1 MKFAVF
7 LAVFAF
13 SQSMSRAQ
21 TPETLR
27 IDSMLRVLR
36 SLPEDTARVKLLNAI
51 SFLYFTL
58 DPDEGI
64 RRGMESQAL
73 AEKLKWPKGLAGA
86 YNSLGANYWA
96 KYDYIQAQSIYWK
109 YLRLTEQL
117 KDQKGTA
124 KGYHNLGLIYQ
135 TQYNY
140 SKALEYYRK
149 SREGYRAG
157 GETWLEAGVL
167 ANLGAIHL
175 MLNDTESGLGH
186 YQQALQLMKISGSER
201 DVAYMQ
207 GKIGS
212 ILTLRKEYGM
222 AMDSLRKS
230 LSVLQRYPDRADVAN
245 THADIAEIYR
255 NQNAYSKALK
265 EYRIALRIAD
275 SVHSLR
281 AEGLAAKFHYAIGHI
296 YLRAVSGE
304 ASSSDIPES
313 RADQM
318 RQAAF
323 HLRKAIDA
331 SLQTGDKENLRD
343 AYLALSDLQSRAG
356 QPSLAFANYRNHIRY
371 RDSLENI
378 NQERQM
384 MRNELDY
391 AYSKSRDSL
400 EYQNK
405 LQALELDRLTQET
418 RIENLKRREL
428 WLYTIIVLAA
438 LLIMGGGFLYRYRTQ
453 QFRLKNELVREKAER
468 ERQDTEYRRTLS
480 DLTFAALR
488 SQMNPHFLF
497 NTLNTIQG
505 FIHTNDRKLAGH
517 YLMMFSQMMRMILDH
532 SRKQSISLREEI
544 ELTQMYLELE
554 KARFGAQLHVTVE
567 IDDQLSMDEIDIP
580 PMLVQPYAENAVKHG
595 LFHLAGEKRLNI
607 RVRAAEDKAFVDIFI
622 DDNGIGRLQSEKING
637 SRTKHHSFAN
647 GANEKRIEIL
657 NRIQDRRITLDI
669 IDKKNRDGSPA
680 GTMVHLRIPHQGRV
694 YATAAPSLQNTLSNL

>member
-1 MKFAVF
+1 
-7 LAVFAF
+7 
-13 SQSMSRAQ
+13 
-21 TPETLR
+21 
-27 IDSMLRVLR
+27 MLRVLKT
-36 SLPEDTARVKLLNAI
+36 LPEDTARVKLLNAM

-64 RRGMESQAL
+64 RRGSESQAL
-73 AEKLKWPKGLAGA
+73 AEKLNWPKGLAGA

-96 KYDYIQAQSIYWK
+96 KFDYIQAQAMYWK

-117 KDQKGTA
+117 KDQKATA

-140 SKALEYYRK
+140 SKALEYYGK
-149 SREGYRAG
+149 SREGYHAS

-175 MLNDTESGLGH
+175 MLNDTKSALGH
-186 YQQALQLMKISGSER
+186 YQHALQLMKISGSER

-230 LSVLQRYPDRADVAN
+230 LAVLQRYPDRADVAN

-255 NQNAYSKALK
+255 NQNVYTQALM
-265 EYRIALRIAD
+265 EYRTALRIAD

-281 AEGLAAKFHYAIGHI
+281 TEGLAAKFYYAIGSI
-296 YLRAVSGE
+296 YLRSLSDRA
-304 ASSSDIPES
+304 ARSDIRES

-318 RQAAF
+318 RQSAY

-331 SLQTGDKENLRD
+331 SLKTGDKENLRD
-343 AYLALSDLQSRAG
+343 AYLALSDLQSLAG
-356 QPSLAFANYRNHIRY
+356 QPSLAFANYRNYIRY
-371 RDSLENI
+371 QNSLENN

-428 WLYTIIVLAA
+428 WLYTIIALAV
-438 LLIMGGGFLYRYRTQ
+438 LLITGGGFLYRYRTQ
-453 QFRLKNELVREKAER
+453 QFRLKNELVREKAEQ
-468 ERQDTEYRRTLS
+468 ERKDTEYRRALS

-497 NTLNTIQG
+497 NTLNTIHG
-505 FIHTNDRKLAGH
+505 FIQTNDRKLAGH

-554 KARFGAQLHVTVE
+554 KARFGAQLDVTVE

-607 RVRAAEDKAFVDIFI
+607 RVQAADDAAYVDIFI

-657 NRIQDRRITLDI
+657 NRIQDRRIALDV
-669 IDKKNRDGSPA
+669 IDKKNRDGSPS
-680 GTMVHLRIPHQGRV
+680 GTMVHLRIPHQSRV
-694 YATAAPSLQNTLSNL
+694 YANAASSLQNTLSNL